1 MRVIDKTKKKLKR
14 KKWINQHR
22 GTVVLILLS
31 ILSILNS
38 IFLPINPPIA
48 IAIFAFYGLIGVVGG
63 IETLFRDKKHKRDED
78 ELTKDLDILTGA
90 SKETVVEIQKEIEQT
105 KEKPLVKALIRR
117 KKLVEKELKEK
128 EIAYSNGVNSVEIG
142 LD

>member
-1 MRVIDKTKKKLKR
+1 MKTRDKVKKKLKVR
-14 KKWINQHR
+14 KWLNENNGGLCLAVIIPL
-22 GTVVLILLS
+22 LILNGVL
-31 ILSILNS
+31 L
-38 IFLPINPPIA
+38 FVNPLIA
-48 IAIFAFYGLIGVVGG
+48 IICLGAAFGVGVIGG
-63 IETLFRDKKHKRDED
+63 IEILFRDNKNIEKVE
-78 ELTKDLDILTGA
+78 ELTKDLDALTGA